1 MEMETHSRFKQ
12 ALSDA
17 VPLILLTVL
26 TLPIVVGYFWLFL
39 SSVSVRTEGLI
50 PASGLTLKN
59 WRFLWEGLPYYPS
72 IYRVIG
78 NTLVVAVSL
87 GVADVVISSMAGY
100 ALSRLSFPGRRI
112 VLSTTLLL
120 HAFPSITL
128 LVGIYY
134 VLRRLGLY
142 DNVLGVALVQ
152 TTLALPMGVWLM
164 KGFFDNVP
172 WALEMAALID
182 GCSRFQVWWRV
193 VMPVI
198 RPGLA
203 ALGIFA
209 FLGGWGAYIIPQT
222 FLLSSENWT
231 ISVLLKTFTGDF
243 KFVNYGMVSAVSLFQ
258 LLPVLIIYATM
269 QQYLLNLYGA
279 GVKGK

>member
-1 MEMETHSRFKQ
+1 METHNRFKQ
-12 ALSDA
+12 TLSNA
-17 VPLILLTVL
+17 MPFTLLTIL
-26 TLPIVVGYFWLFL
+26 TLPIILGYFWLFL
-39 SSVSVRTEGLI
+39 SSISVRTEGLL

-59 WRFLWEGLPYYPS
+59 WRFLWEGLAYYPS

-87 GVADVVISSMAGY
+87 GVTDVVISSMAGY
-100 ALSRLSFPGRRI
+100 ALSRLSFPGRRL

-128 LVGIYY
+128 LVGIFY

-193 VMPVI
+193 VMPII

-222 FLLSSENWT
+222 FLLSSDNWT
-231 ISVLLKTFTGDF
+231 ISVLLHSFTGDF

-258 LLPVLIIYATM
+258 LLPVLIIYSTM
-269 QQYLLNLYGA
+269 QQYLLNLYGS
-279 GVKGK
+279 GVKGQ